1 MSDVAVTLR
10 VAYVRSRG
18 KTGGAI
24 FSGVTDDG
32 EQYVAVCNHRL
43 VPDATLPEKGQ
54 IWAVSG
60 PVEWRTVVGDRF
72 TRKEAHIKA
81 VLAELLHPTGHNIID
96 WIKKCP
102 DCRGI
107 GRVKA
112 TDLWDLYGPSL
123 VDVIENREMDKLM
136 TVLTENSAAIIC
148 NAFVKHRVGTTLLW
162 LEKVGISRRIGSK
175 VLAYYG
181 EHAQQKIEANPY
193 VLVSFEADWRAIDDL
208 ARYRFLI
215 AEDDPR
221 RLEAAIEDALYS
233 GMRDGHTCLP
243 VPELKA
249 RLKTLLGTNTLVKL
263 AIGIERE
270 STQYRRIGEFFQPTG
285 AYLIEKHIA
294 ERLLT
299 MAACEELAGQESIFK
314 RVRCDEGAVIEAVE
328 AFERANFPLEE
339 AQRRAVLTSA
349 SCRFSLILGGAGTGK
364 TTVLKA
370 LYQALEQT
378 QEGITIFQMAL
389 AGRAAQ
395 RMAEATGRE
404 SMTIAAFLANVHSAS
419 LDSHTAIVVDEAS
432 MVDAIL
438 MHRLL
443 RRIPAGVRLILVGDS
458 SQLPPIGPGLVLQA
472 LADHPAIP
480 QTKLEVVQRQKASS
494 GIPDVAAAVRI
505 HQMPVFTPYA
515 GIGSGVSFINCAETS
530 LNDEVMRVYADL
542 GGDGSGHSVQILST
556 TRSRAGGVVDLNRL
570 LHDRYSKRLDPVEVF
585 NHEFEQVVGVMTLDK
600 LKLYVGDLVMFTEND
615 YYLGMR
621 NGSLGR
627 IVDILPSSSDID
639 DDCCV
644 AEFGDVMYRLKP
656 KHLNALVHSYSITV
670 HKSQGSQFNRV
681 IVPITENRLLDMTLI
696 YTAITRGV
704 TQVVLVGDG
713 DAAKKA
719 ILSPPSSS
727 KRHVTL
733 PMLLASGLT

>member
-1 MSDVAVTLR
+1 MSNVAVELR
-10 VAYVRSRG
+10 VTFVRSRG

-72 TRKEAHIKA
+72 TRKEPQIKA
-81 VLAELLHPTGHNIID
+81 VLAELLRPTGHNIID

-112 TDLWDLYGPSL
+112 TDLWDLYGSSL

-136 TVLTENSAAIIC
+136 TVLTEGSAAILC
-148 NAFVKHRVGTTLLW
+148 NAFLKHRAGTTLLW
-162 LEKVGISRRIGSK
+162 LEKVGIPRRIGSK

-181 EHAQQKIEANPY
+181 EHAQQKVEANPY
-193 VLVSFEADWRAIDDL
+193 VLVSFEANWHAIDDL
-208 ARYRFLI
+208 ARYRFLV
-215 AEDDPR
+215 AEDDAR

-243 VPELKA
+243 GPELKA

-263 AIGIERE
+263 AIGMERG
-270 STQYRRIGEFFQPTG
+270 SSQYRRIGEFFQPTG

-294 ERLLT
+294 ARLLT
-299 MAACEELAGQESIFK
+299 MAAGEEPAGQESIFK
-314 RVRCDEGAVIEAVE
+314 RVEYDEGTIVGAID
-328 AFERANFPLEE
+328 AFEQANFPLEK
-339 AQRRAVLTSA
+339 AQRQAVLTSA

-370 LYQALEQT
+370 LYHALEAI
-378 QEGITIFQMAL
+378 QEGLTIFQIAL
-389 AGRAAQ
+389 AGLAAQ
-395 RMAEATGRE
+395 RMVEATGRE
-404 SMTIAAFLANVHSAS
+404 SMTIAKFLVSVNSDS
-419 LDSHTAIVVDEAS
+419 LGSHTVIVVDEAS

-443 RRIPAGVRLILVGDS
+443 RHIPAGVRLILVGDA

-472 LADHPAIP
+472 LANHPAIP

-505 HQMPVFTPYA
+505 HQMPAFTPYA
-515 GIGSGVSFINCAETS
+515 GMGSGVSFIDCAETS
-530 LNDEVMRVYADL
+530 LNDKVMRVYSDL
-542 GGDGSGHSVQILST
+542 GGDGSGYSVQILST
-556 TRSRAGGVVDLNRL
+556 MRFRPGGVTDINAL
-570 LHDRYSKRLDPVEVF
+570 LHARYSKGLKPVEVF
-585 NHEFEQVVGVMTLDK
+585 NHEFEQVAGVMTLDK

-615 YYLGMR
+615 YHLGLR

-627 IVDILPSSSDID
+627 IVDTLPASNDID

-681 IVPITENRLLDMTLI
+681 IVPITKNRLLDMTLI

-704 TQVVLVGDG
+704 TQVVLVGDS

-733 PMLLASGLT
+733 PALLASSLT